1 MPFSVKSDRAD
12 ELLRELRELTG
23 EGITEA
29 VTRALDDRLT
39 RTRVARLSLASDMMW
54 HLEEFR
60 RKYPEFATS
69 NFRAEDLYDE
79 HGLPR

>member
-29 VTRALDDRLT
+29 VTRALDERLA
-39 RTRVARLSLASDMMW
+39 RTRASGAPTVSDMMW
-54 HLEEFR
+54 HLAEFR
-60 RKYPEFATS
+60 RKYPEFVTS
-69 NFRAEDLYDE
+69 EFRAEDLYDE
-79 HGLPR
+79 DGLPR

>member
-29 VTRALDDRLT
+29 VTRALDERLA
-39 RTRVARLSLASDMMW
+39 RTRGLGRPSASDMMW
-54 HLEEFR
+54 HLDEFR
-60 RKYPEFATS
+60 RKYPELAAS
-69 NFRAEDLYDE
+69 NFRAEDLCDE
-79 HGLPR
+79 DGLPR